1 VTSSFFAGEIASYTP
16 SVYEL
21 ALGVGGVAVA
31 LIATGLATK
40 VLRILPTNLAD
51 KNLEG

>member
-1 VTSSFFAGEIASYTP
+1 VSSSFFDGEIASYSP

-21 ALGVGGVAVA
+21 ALGVGGVAIA
-31 LIATGLATK
+31 LIATGVAAK
-40 VLRILPTNLAD
+40 VLRILPTNLED